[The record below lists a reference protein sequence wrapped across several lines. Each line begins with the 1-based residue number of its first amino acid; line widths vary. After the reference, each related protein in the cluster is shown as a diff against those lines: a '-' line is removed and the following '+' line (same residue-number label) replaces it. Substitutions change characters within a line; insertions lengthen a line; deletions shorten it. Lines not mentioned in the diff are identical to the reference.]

1 MGSMARTSPI
11 RILLVDDHTLVRAG
25 IRALIETIEGA
36 RIVAE
41 ADNGREAVGLAR
53 THSPDIVVMDISM
66 KELNGI
72 DATSKIIAE
81 VPTARVLILSMHAA
95 EEFVRRAVKAGA
107 LGYLVKDSVPTELK
121 LAVVALM
128 RGEMYFSSRISRQ
141 LLASFADPGADKRES
156 SLDSLTSR
164 QREILQMI
172 AEGKSTKEI
181 AATLQVSVKTVET
194 HRTALMSRLGIFDIA
209 GLVMY
214 AARNNLVTIDRSGS

>member
-1 MGSMARTSPI
+1 MTRPKPI

-25 IRALIETIEGA
+25 IRALIEGVEGA

-41 ADNGREAVGLAR
+41 ADNGREAIALAR
-53 THSPDIVVMDISM
+53 SHTPDIVVMDISM

-72 DATSKIIAE
+72 DATSQILAE
-81 VPTARVLILSMHAA
+81 APATRVLILSMHTA

-107 LGYLVKDSVPTELK
+107 SGYLVKDSVPTELK
-121 LAVVALM
+121 LALVALM

-141 LLASFADPGADKRES
+141 LLSSFSEPGADKRES
-156 SLDSLTSR
+156 SLESLTPR

-181 AATLQVSVKTVET
+181 AATLEVSVKTVET
-194 HRTALMSRLGIFDIA
+194 HRAALMARLGIFDIA

-214 AARNNLVTIDRSGS
+214 AARNHLVTIDRAEG